1 MTLVEAFAKIEAL
14 GQSFFE
20 TKDVAALLRVE
31 NSNANKIV
39 SRLARGGLILPIARG
54 KWALRTR
61 LNNLAIAEHLTS
73 PYPAYISLQS
83 ALYHHGMISQ
93 IPAVT
98 YAVSIARTR
107 RYKTPVGTFSIHHV
121 VPDFF
126 CGFNDS
132 GTAKIATPE
141 KALVD
146 VFYLGPTR
154 TRFFVKLPEL
164 EYPQGFS
171 WKKAFAMAA
180 KIKGR
185 ARRTFVE
192 KALTLALTSL
202 RNSAKPRKRA
212 R

>member
-31 NSNANKIV
+31 NSNANKIA

-73 PYPAYISLQS
+73 PYPAYVSLQS
-83 ALYHHGMISQ
+83 ALYHHGLISQ
-93 IPAVT
+93 IPAIT

-107 RYKTPVGTFSIHHV
+107 RYQTPVGTFSIHHV
-121 VPDFF
+121 APDFF
-126 CGFNDS
+126 FGFELDEL
-132 GTAKIATPE
+132 GIVKIATPE

-154 TRFFVKLPEL
+154 PRLFVTLPEI
-164 EYPQGFS
+164 EFQHPFS

-185 ARRTFVE
+185 ARRTYVE
-192 KALTLALTSL
+192 RALTSI
-202 RNSAKPRKRA
+202 RNLAKPGSL
-212 R
+212 